1 MERMSADARHG
12 VRIGV
17 SAVALLVGWFVA
29 MAAADPVTLSGSQE
43 VPPVTTNMTGVA
55 DVSVVLTKCPSA
67 TSSSTDCPTV
77 VGTVSVSGGAPTAVH
92 VHMAP
97 TGQNGPVIVPLV
109 QQSDSLWVVAP
120 GTTISKDQYQAWWD
134 GKLYV
139 NVHTAAN
146 PGGEVRAQLKR

>member
-1 MERMSADARHG
+1 MERMNEGLQHG
-12 VRIGV
+12 ARIGV
-17 SAVALLVGWFVA
+17 GVVALLMGWLVVT
-29 MAAADPVTLSGSQE
+29 AAADPVTLSGSQE
-43 VPPVTTNMTGVA
+43 VPPVTTSMTGVA
-55 DVSVVLTKCPSA
+55 DVSVILTKCPSA

-92 VHMAP
+92 VHLAP
-97 TGQNGPVIVPLV
+97 AGQNGPVIVPLV
-109 QQSDSLWVVAP
+109 EQGGVWVVAP